1 MEVAQQSPGTVVDY
15 HHLGATKHHRRGPCR
30 KWALNGKEQVFFELS
45 AHELNVPHTFLMNK
59 MQLELQPSSTLTL
72 AENSAFLNEM
82 LAHKKNDILDFLDK
96 GTRHPAWEPMSFL
109 GSRNMPPS
117 LRLLW
122 DSCHKQSYMQESS
135 PSLEHH
141 PGHSDS
147 SPRQSVASSTIH

>member
-1 MEVAQQSPGTVVDY
+1 MEVAQQSPGTVVEY
-15 HHLGATKHHRRGPCR
+15 HHLGTTNHHRRGSHW

-72 AENSAFLNEM
+72 AKNSVFLNEM

-96 GTRHPAWEPMSFL
+96 GTRHPAWEPMSYL

-122 DSCHKQSYMQESS
+122 DSCHKHSTCKN
-135 PSLEHH
+135 H
-141 PGHSDS
+141 PLA
-147 SPRQSVASSTIH
+147 QSTILGIQTHL